1 MKFLLIA
8 ILILTPFF
16 FFQAQTAPKDYTPV
30 LDSVGKKIVAFKDIT
45 LIPVKEGFIVNGET
59 PFKGYLLLPM
69 FLEAY
74 SKEEI
79 DYLVAYNQ
87 LVLATHAVKVKK

>member
-1 MKFLLIA
+1 MKLLLIA
-8 ILILTPFF
+8 ILILTPFLF
-16 FFQAQTAPKDYTPV
+16 IQAQTSPKNYTPV
-30 LDSVGKKIVAFKDIT
+30 MDSTGKKVVAFKDIT
-45 LIPVKEGFIVNGET
+45 LIPVKEGFIVEGET

-69 FLEAY
+69 LIEAY

-79 DYLVAYNQ
+79 DYMVSYNQ